1 MSEKTLKRKWSQKT
15 KAKKTSCSC
24 KEGKT
29 GKEKNMADVNIENV
43 QTEDKPDGQTMP
55 ISQQGNT
62 DDTENQDV
70 KDLLKKIADLQLE
83 LKKNKNARDK
93 ALSEAGEYKKQ
104 LRAKLSAD
112 EQAEIERQE
121 LEAQQKE
128 YVASLE
134 KFKRVAE
141 ATARYAL
148 QGMNQDLAKQAAD
161 AEINGDMDAL
171 ADIQKKHTQQVV
183 KEAQAEWIK
192 SRPQANIGGS
202 GGANVTQEQFDNM
215 NMIQRTKLL
224 EEQPDVY
231 RALLENS
238 K

>member
-15 KAKKTSCSC
+15 KAKKTSCSS

-29 GKEKNMADVNIENV
+29 GKEKNMADVNDVNV
-43 QTEDKPDGQTMP
+43 QTEEQETQTKLESTTVSDSTNDDPDIKELMKQ
-55 ISQQGNT
+55 
-62 DDTENQDV
+62 
-70 KDLLKKIADLQLE
+70 IADLKVE
-83 LKKNKNARDK
+83 LNKNKKARDK

-104 LRAKLSAD
+104 LRAKMTAD

-121 LEAQQKE
+121 LEEQQKE

-134 KFKRVAE
+134 KFKKVAE

-148 QGMNQDLAKQAAD
+148 QGMDSDLAKQAAD
-161 AEINGDMDAL
+161 AEIAGDMDAL
-171 ADIQKKHTQQVV
+171 ADIQRKHTQQVL
-183 KEAQAEWIK
+183 KDAQAEWIK
-192 SRPQANIGGS
+192 SRPQTNIGGGS
-202 GGANVTQEQFDNM
+202 GTNVTQEEFDNM

-231 RALLENS
+231 KALLAKSN
-238 K
+238 